1 MPVVNHEERPWV
13 LSQSGHRSIRKVANG
28 EVGGTQ
34 QSVWRIEHQPGEVV
48 AAHWHEYEEV
58 IVVLEGEGEATIG
71 DETFPIGPD
80 MSLICP
86 PYTWHGYRNLGSGYL
101 RVLAI
106 LPHPDAVVHRE
117 PMPSEQASA

>member
-1 MPVVNHEERPWV
+1 
-13 LSQSGHRSIRKVANG
+13 
-28 EVGGTQ
+28 
-34 QSVWRIEHQPGEVV
+34 
-48 AAHWHEYEEV
+48 
-58 IVVLEGEGEATIG
+58 
-71 DETFPIGPD
+71 

-117 PMPSEQASA
+117 PVPSVESRA